1 MVMTQERPTTRP
13 LRADARRNR
22 DLIVAAAAELFRAAG
37 MTIQM
42 DAVAH
47 RAGVGVGTV
56 YRHFPTKEALLVELV
71 VHRME
76 LLVDEA
82 EAAMAGEDP
91 AAGMRRFIHGLAR
104 IMADDAGLVESL
116 GATMG
121 EPDDCAFYRQELM
134 DRKRAL
140 VARAQAD
147 GLVRSDLKAED
158 FDGLMCGMGSAI
170 QIGASP
176 ALIAEVLLDGLHVPK
191 SAVEAFPVDVVPAE
205 VVPVVAPVPA
215 SAF

>member
-1 MVMTQERPTTRP
+1 MVMTQERPARP

-22 DLIVAAAAELFRAAG
+22 DLIVAAAADLFRSAG
-37 MTIQM
+37 MTLQM

-71 VHRME
+71 VHRLE
-76 LLVDEA
+76 LIVDEA
-82 EAAMAGEDP
+82 EVAMAGEDP
-91 AAGMRRFIHGLAR
+91 AAGMRKFIHGLAR
-104 IMADDAGLVESL
+104 IMAEDAGLVESL

-121 EPDDCAFYRQELM
+121 QPDDCVFYRQELM
-134 DRKRAL
+134 DRKRSL

-147 GLVRSDLKAED
+147 GLVRSDLDAED

-191 SAVEAFPVDVVPAE
+191 APADEAS
-205 VVPVVAPVPA
+205 VPVVATAPVRT